1 MKKLFENYQKFINE
15 QQDYFYTY
23 LASSFSH
30 KWDDDI
36 WYVGLHGTGWL
47 QGSGKSTLPFSLI
60 HKTTKGFESN
70 FTIDSKEYKDFM
82 KAVLVF
88 NYRKKQSVSTT
99 VAVASVLI
107 LKRWYY
113 SLFTLTGQKHPVYL
127 KTDIIEDA
135 MSRYTN
141 SSKTGD
147 PNIVSTFCR
156 CAELQNPVNY
166 YAFSVSPLDFKNDLK
181 FTNALNYT
189 KKANKANRL
198 KKEKRLDDIKVD
210 DKDKLISISTFLNI
224 VSLIDKC
231 ETVGEKILLNLVLLL
246 IVTGFRSIEAITL
259 RKDSLVRREIEDLV
273 TQEKLKK
280 KGVPLYFLGIKYVGA
295 KGAGERIHW
304 VEPLAIPLVE
314 SIFSIVTEL
323 TEPFRK
329 HLKYLRSKEFS
340 DYLPQPVYDL
350 PTDTV
355 EISDIHKFI
364 VGTTINYDGKNGGR
378 EKTYKVL
385 QNAGIHPIKKGM
397 PTFYKKN
404 ELSQYIAKNFRN
416 NKGQTKEPCVV
427 VWTVKSKQHKVFY
440 EDLLF
445 IHAYR
450 STNLAREIMNIANP
464 VPFDIIDINGFLG
477 SLEAKSAFEKYGLK
491 EPNGKFSRL
500 TSHIPRHN
508 INTFLAIA
516 NISDHLQA
524 MLMGRVD
531 ISQNDH
537 YKHIAIEHR
546 QKAISILPYTSE
558 IIIHEESSDT
568 IDSEFYNQTPLE
580 KVKETGI
587 MQFSKSLDLEKNL
600 KSNLH
605 TFDGRDDVAEFMK
618 ASFIDGVFDDIRE
631 SFEELKGL
639 EGDDAASELV
649 NRHAD
654 LYPLKFGSCTY
665 NIALWGCSYKLKC
678 QSGEPCNYFT
688 LTGRVDEADKLL
700 FIKKNLERNL
710 YKLKKVAIEGSNHQH
725 HINKINMMLDNINTL
740 EVKAKEIS
748 QSRDTIDIYQ
758 PLSDSNNSRDITT
771 LADLFALE
779 YTHQQGENDE
789 TG

>member
-1 MKKLFENYQKFINE
+1 MKKLLENFQQFIDE

-23 LASSFSH
+23 LSRNFSDN
-30 KWDDDI
+30 WDDDT
-36 WYVGLHGTGWL
+36 WYVGRHSTGWL

-60 HKTTKGFESN
+60 HKTTKGFDAS

-88 NYRKKQSVSTT
+88 NYRKKQSISTT

-127 KTDIIEDA
+127 TTDIINDA
-135 MSRYTN
+135 MNTYVN

-147 PNIVSTFCR
+147 PNIVGTFCR
-156 CAELQNPVNY
+156 CAELQKPVNY
-166 YAFSVSPLDFKNDLK
+166 YAFSISPLNFKNNLK
-181 FTNALNYT
+181 FTNPLNYT
-189 KKANKANRL
+189 KKAKTASRL
-198 KKEKRLDDIKVD
+198 KKEEQLDDTKVD
-210 DKDKLISISTFLNI
+210 DKNKLISISTFLNI
-224 VSLIDKC
+224 VSLINKC
-231 ETVGEKILLNLVLLL
+231 ETTGEKILLNLVLLL
-246 IVTGFRSIEAITL
+246 IITGFRSIEATTL

-323 TEPFRK
+323 TKPFRE
-329 HLKYLRSKEFS
+329 HLSYLRSKEFS
-340 DYLPQPVYDL
+340 DYLPQPIDDL
-350 PTDTV
+350 PTDMV
-355 EISDIHKFI
+355 EISDVHKFI
-364 VGTTINYDGKNGGR
+364 VGTTLNYSGKNGGR
-378 EKTYKVL
+378 EKTYKIL
-385 QNAGIHPIKKGM
+385 QNAGISPIKKGIF
-397 PTFYKKN
+397 TFYRKK
-404 ELSQYIAKNFRN
+404 ELSQYIADNFRN
-416 NKGQTKEPCVV
+416 NKKQSKEPCAL
-427 VWTVKSKQHKVFY
+427 VWTAKSKQHKVFY

-464 VPFDIIDINGFLG
+464 VPFDIVSINGFLG
-477 SLEAKSAFEKYGLK
+477 ALEAKSAFEKYGLK
-491 EPNGKFSRL
+491 EPNGDFSKL

-537 YKHIAIEHR
+537 YKHIAIEHC
-546 QKAISILPYTSE
+546 QKATSILPYISKIT
-558 IIIHEESSDT
+558 IHEEGSENT
-568 IDSEFYNQTPLE
+568 DSKLYNQTPLE
-580 KVKETGI
+580 KVKETGV
-587 MQFSKSLDLEKNL
+587 MRLSKNLDLEKNL

-605 TFDGRDDVAEFMK
+605 TFDDRDDVAKFMK
-618 ASFIDGVFDDIRE
+618 ASFLDGIFDDIRD
-631 SFEELKGL
+631 SFEELKEL

-654 LYPLKFGSCTY
+654 LHPLNFGSCTY
-665 NIALWGCSYKLKC
+665 NIALWGCSYRLKC
-678 QSGEPCNYFT
+678 QSGEPCSYFT
-688 LTGRVDEADKLL
+688 LTGRVDEVDKLL
-700 FIKKNLERNL
+700 FIKNKLERNL
-710 YKLKKVAIEGSNHQH
+710 YELKKVAIKGAPLQYR
-725 HINKINMMLDNINTL
+725 IDKINSMLENINTL
-740 EVKAKEIS
+740 EIKAKEIA
-748 QSRDTIDIYQ
+748 QSRNTINIYQ

-779 YTHQQGENDE
+779 YTYQQGENNE
-789 TG
+789 TR